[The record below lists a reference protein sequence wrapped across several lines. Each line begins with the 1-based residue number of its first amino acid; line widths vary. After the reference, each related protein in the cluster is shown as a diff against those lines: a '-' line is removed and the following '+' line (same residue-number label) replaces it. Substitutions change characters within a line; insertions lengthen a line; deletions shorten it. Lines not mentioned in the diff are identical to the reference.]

1 MLHCGV
7 NGNRTTWHVGFQS
20 TALPSE
26 LPHQVWGWEVLC
38 VASRLIP
45 IHWVFYY
52 WVMLPF
58 LSQGNNTMLLI
69 VKEYPS
75 RSNLNCLIVVLRG
88 LGRKGDES
96 RFHSGLSTSVEWG
109 KPLSIF
115 YHFKEHFL
123 FSQGVWVTNLPTPT
137 PPSFVLQSYKT
148 FSIPTSPF
156 LFFFHFRVWTCFT
169 SEFGIF
175 VVPVGFEPTTT
186 CM

>member
-1 MLHCGV
+1 MWPIRTLHHITRV
-7 NGNRTTWHVGFQS
+7 LYIPLTILVVGTGFE
-20 TALPSE
+20 P
-26 LPHQVWGWEVLC
+26 VWQGWKPWILTP
-38 VASRLIP
+38 RWTDQIK
-45 IHWVFYY
+45 
-52 WVMLPF
+52 
-58 LSQGNNTMLLI
+58 TML
-69 VKEYPS
+69 EYPS

-88 LGRKGDES
+88 LGRKGDEF

-156 LFFFHFRVWTCFT
+156 LIFFHFRVWTCFT
-169 SEFGIF
+169 SEFVTVLLPSLAF
-175 VVPVGFEPTTT
+175 L
-186 CM
+186 

>member
-1 MLHCGV
+1 MFIQNRMTGVDKGFVCHSAAARTFLH
-7 NGNRTTWHVGFQS
+7 S
-20 TALPSE
+20 
-26 LPHQVWGWEVLC
+26 
-38 VASRLIP
+38 
-45 IHWVFYY
+45 
-52 WVMLPF
+52 
-58 LSQGNNTMLLI
+58 MLLI

-156 LFFFHFRVWTCFT
+156 LIFFHFRVWTCFT
-169 SEFGIF
+169 SEFVTVLLPSLAF
-175 VVPVGFEPTTT
+175 L
-186 CM
+186 

>member
-1 MLHCGV
+1 MI
-7 NGNRTTWHVGFQS
+7 RPFM
-20 TALPSE
+20 E
-26 LPHQVWGWEVLC
+26 LSIILLG
-38 VASRLIP
+38 
-45 IHWVFYY
+45 
-52 WVMLPF
+52 F
-58 LSQGNNTMLLI
+58 LSSQGIILTNIPFSREQHNVSI
-69 VKEYPS
+69 VLEYPS

-156 LFFFHFRVWTCFT
+156 LFFFSLPSLDVFHFRVWTCFT